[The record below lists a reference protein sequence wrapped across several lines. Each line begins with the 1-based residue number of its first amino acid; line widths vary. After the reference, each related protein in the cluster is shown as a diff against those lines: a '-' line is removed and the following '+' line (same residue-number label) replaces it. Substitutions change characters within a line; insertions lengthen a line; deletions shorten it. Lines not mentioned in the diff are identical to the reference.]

1 METLIGFAAAALT
14 TLAFLPQVIKTW
26 RSRSTGD
33 ISLSMFIAFTAGV
46 LLWTVYGILISSPP
60 VIVANSVVLVL
71 AGIILVLKIKHG

>member
-1 METLIGFAAAALT
+1 METLIGFTAAALT

-26 RSRSTGD
+26 KSRSTGD
-33 ISLSMFIAFTAGV
+33 ISLSMFMSLTVGV

-60 VIVANSVVLVL
+60 VIVANSMVLVL